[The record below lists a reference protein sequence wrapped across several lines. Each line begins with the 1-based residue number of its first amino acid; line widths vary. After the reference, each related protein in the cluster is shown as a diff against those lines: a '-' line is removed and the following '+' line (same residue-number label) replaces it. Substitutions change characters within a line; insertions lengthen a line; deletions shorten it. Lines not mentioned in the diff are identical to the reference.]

1 MATAQQ
7 AVFMS
12 EDEYLAG
19 EQHSEVKHEYID
31 GYVYAMA
38 GAHSNHNLIT
48 LNLSSEF
55 RAHLKGKPCRP
66 YMSDMKVRIGSK
78 YFYPD
83 VLVDCSDINGYYT
96 ETPKI
101 LVEVLSKST
110 RRTDKNLK
118 RMAYTQIT
126 SLEEY
131 VLIEQDV
138 VEIEVLRRVDG
149 WQPQYYYLGD
159 EITFQS
165 IGLTLAVE
173 EIYERVQNVDVAE
186 WLQEKARE

>member
-1 MATAQQ
+1 MVG
-7 AVFMS
+7 VFIS

-31 GYVYAMA
+31 GYVYEMS
-38 GAHSNHNLIT
+38 GVHSNHNLIVG
-48 LNLSSEF
+48 NVSGEF
-55 RAHLKGKPCRP
+55 RNHLKGKPCRP

-118 RMAYTQIT
+118 RMAYTQIN

-138 VEIEVLRRVDG
+138 AEIEVMRKVDG